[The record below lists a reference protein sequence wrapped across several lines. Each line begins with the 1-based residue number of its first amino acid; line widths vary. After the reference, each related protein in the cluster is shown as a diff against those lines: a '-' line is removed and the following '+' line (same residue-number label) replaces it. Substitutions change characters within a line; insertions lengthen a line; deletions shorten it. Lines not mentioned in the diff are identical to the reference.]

1 MCTSLTQSLSQSLSL
16 SHQAL
21 GMNGLTKSNRIV
33 YNIVYNIISRDF
45 EFSKILEFQLM
56 SKSIQPNAGIWS
68 ETAFVGLF
76 TDPYISGIGEL
87 ERGHFS
93 SSMQVRTL

>member
-1 MCTSLTQSLSQSLSL
+1 
-16 SHQAL
+16 
-21 GMNGLTKSNRIV
+21 
-33 YNIVYNIISRDF
+33 
-45 EFSKILEFQLM
+45 M